1 MTTEKEQQNKHKE
14 VEESMWLKT
23 KMETK
28 KT

>member
-1 MTTEKEQQNKHKE
+1 MIIEKEQQNKYKE

-23 KMETK
+23 NMETK